1 MELKVTVE
9 RALTTEEEPVASG
22 VKELVVTF
30 VELDRTPEA
39 EKN

>member
-9 RALTTEEEPVASG
+9 RALITEEEPVASG
-22 VKELVVTF
+22 VKKLAVTF